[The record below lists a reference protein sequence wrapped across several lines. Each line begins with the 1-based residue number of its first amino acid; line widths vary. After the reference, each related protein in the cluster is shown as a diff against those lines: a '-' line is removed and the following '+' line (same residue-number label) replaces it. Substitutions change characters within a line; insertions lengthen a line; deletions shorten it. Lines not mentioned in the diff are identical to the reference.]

1 MRKYGPFVLGMI
13 TMALLVS
20 VVQSAAATSEQ
31 VRFNTAGIALF
42 GEEKVAAGET
52 YTAPNGQKVPSVI
65 TYIDETGGTTN
76 YLSVRQIS
84 ELFDAKISWNA
95 QEKRVTPPRVCSIQ
109 PTETTFSLRLQT
121 MVQKRRLFS
130 LVGLTRLVGDSINSQ
145 P

>member
-95 QEKRVTPPRVCSIQ
+95 QENRVEIAPPPSLTGDDIEGQKESDGPARKRPAMTNMP
-109 PTETTFSLRLQT
+109 
-121 MVQKRRLFS
+121 
-130 LVGLTRLVGDSINSQ
+130 
-145 P
+145 

>member
-95 QEKRVTPPRVCSIQ
+95 QENRVEIAPP
-109 PTETTFSLRLQT
+109 PSLKIGRAH
-121 MVQKRRLFS
+121 V
-130 LVGLTRLVGDSINSQ
+130 
-145 P
+145 